1 MGKIKKYFWA
11 GFCVAGMLFSMTGCG
26 EDYTLSEIEPETMME
41 DVSEDKRTEDSQ
53 VDESEL
59 ADGDGEENNDAVEEE
74 ISQDGATG
82 PEESLQPRDF
92 DTIKEYLGTYSNE
105 LHELNKTESFI
116 ILHGTYHSGK
126 EYWDAFLES
135 VDKGEP
141 AEVVMVQFTVEGDAI
156 LYYLQYNGRDFYAVE
171 DYSRDAWSAE
181 PGYLE
186 KTLPYLSVLEN
197 DWEGDRYWDIVL
209 TDRENLTVELLE
221 QYWDNE
227 SLQEEMEV
235 FWIGSLSMGDEDTE
249 ALDEEITNL
258 PETKYDESEILIPAE
273 QVKEI
278 EIINGLTG
286 DRITL
291 TEGEQFE
298 EILEAYANLDVAPI
312 EPVEE
317 AEQMLG
323 YAYAMNLKD
332 ENGELLQQVTPY
344 KNAVV
349 IGGEVYDGSANGT
362 TMQLLGEL
370 EGAFGG

>member
-1 MGKIKKYFWA
+1 MGKFYIRKKKNYFLACICAA
-11 GFCVAGMLFSMTGCG
+11 GILFSMTGCG
-26 EDYTLSEIEPETMME
+26 GEDYALSEIA
-41 DVSEDKRTEDSQ
+41 V
-53 VDESEL
+53 ESSVGEGSVEIGV
-59 ADGDGEENNDAVEEE
+59 DGDAMSANENGAAKAETVEE
-74 ISQDGATG
+74 I
-82 PEESLQPRDF
+82 LLPRDF

-156 LYYLQYNGRDFYAVE
+156 LYYLQYNGTDFYVVE

-186 KTLPYLSVLEN
+186 KTYPYLSVLEN

-221 QYWDNE
+221 QYWDDG

-235 FWIGSLSMGDEDTE
+235 FWIGSLSMGDENTE

-273 QVKEI
+273 QIKEI
-278 EIINGLTG
+278 EIIDGLTG

-298 EILEAYANLDVAPI
+298 EILEAYANLDIAPL
-312 EPVEE
+312 EPAED
-317 AEQMLG
+317 AEQVIG
-323 YAYAMNLKD
+323 YTYAMKLKD

-362 TMQLLGEL
+362 TMQLLSAL
-370 EGAFGG
+370 EEVFLGMEM